1 QPWLKLS
8 RPQLRPG
15 CFPGANQGDH
25 GPPLQRAHDGRRGC
39 PVPPGAARPARPG
52 PEPGRLRCPRG
63 RPHAVGPPPLQARGG
78 QRPHPRLRRCPGRS
92 EHRPGAPGR
101 RRALQGDAGDA
112 GRHPGV
118 RVPRGRVHPR
128 PGRGGGPRAALLL
141 PRGLVL
147 ELRGQGAVGRDRPV
161 GPGLLGRGPD
171 GGGLLPHVRD
181 VRDLG
186 RDYQDPLR
194 GRSVRCRGRGR
205 STAGSAARGTGADLL
220 RCLRRSPYLA
230 SARWSLVV
238 FRIFLHS
245 ACAQGRACSNLRG

>member
-205 STAGSAARGTGADLL
+205 STAGSAARGTGGSADPQEGAGAPVKVA
-220 RCLRRSPYLA
+220 RARARGGRRPGAPSVA
-230 SARWSLVV
+230 ES
-238 FRIFLHS
+238 
-245 ACAQGRACSNLRG
+245 